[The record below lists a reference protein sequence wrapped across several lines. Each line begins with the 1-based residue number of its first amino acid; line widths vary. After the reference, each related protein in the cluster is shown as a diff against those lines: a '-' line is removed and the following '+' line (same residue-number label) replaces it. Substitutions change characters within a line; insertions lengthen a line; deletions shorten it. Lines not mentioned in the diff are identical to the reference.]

1 MTNHFKSEIY
11 EDGAH
16 MYLRKN
22 AIWLRASHDNDLL
35 ATYRGVCLK
44 IAQEAA
50 EEATRAFATAR
61 AFRIRGE

>member
-1 MTNHFKSEIY
+1 MTEQFKSELY

-22 AIWLRASHDNDLL
+22 AIWLRASHDNEMLPM
-35 ATYRGVCLK
+35 YRDVCLK
-44 IAQEAA
+44 ISQEAA
-50 EEATRAFATAR
+50 IDATKSFATAR